1 MSVLILMQFGAIAQ
15 MGERLHGMQE
25 VVGSNPIGSILP
37 GFLYFFILG
46 NKIDSIQLRQNPFI
60 FGGVLA

>member
-37 GFLYFFILG
+37 VFLYFFIPE
-46 NKIDSIQLRQNPFI
+46 NRIDSIQLRQNPFI
-60 FGGVLA
+60 FGGVLT